1 MFEPKISAKNSPVKE
16 LIFWQFPDC
25 LNIDKFRDTAPLMLT
40 RYPRGYFRN
49 FCVGMCPG
57 TLESLAYTRASSAEF
72 SYLGSLF

>member
-40 RYPRGYFRN
+40 RYPGGYFRN

-72 SYLGSLF
+72 SYLGS

>member
-40 RYPRGYFRN
+40 RYPGGYFRN
-49 FCVGMCPG
+49 FCVGMYPG